1 MCGIKI
7 TNLSYSIS
15 EKKIINNINLLIPS
29 QKSLSIIGNSASGKT
44 TLLKIICGLITKY
57 NGEININSQNS
68 IPYINQDLNIK
79 EESLAEI
86 LKDIK
91 KNKEDYYN
99 IISLFSLK
107 KIINEKISNL
117 STEKKYLIKIIK
129 ETLSNPDYIC
139 IDDVLSYLS
148 YRDRI
153 ILLNYLEQK
162 KIHLID
168 VTSNIE
174 DVIYTDYLLCLYNG
188 KNVIDGKTLE
198 VLKNE
203 KIIKRMGFTL
213 PFMVDLSLQ
222 LKSYDLIKGI
232 YLDNELMVKKIWK

>member
-1 MCGIKI
+1 MSGIKI

-15 EKKIINNINLLIPS
+15 EKKIINNINLSIPS

-91 KNKEDYYN
+91 KNKEDYNN
-99 IISLFSLK
+99 ITSLFSLK

-117 STEKKYLIKIIK
+117 PTEKKYLIKIIK
-129 ETLSNPDYIC
+129 ETLNNPDYIC
-139 IDDVLSYLS
+139 IDDVLSCLS
-148 YRDRI
+148 YRNRI

-162 KIHLID
+162 KIHLIN